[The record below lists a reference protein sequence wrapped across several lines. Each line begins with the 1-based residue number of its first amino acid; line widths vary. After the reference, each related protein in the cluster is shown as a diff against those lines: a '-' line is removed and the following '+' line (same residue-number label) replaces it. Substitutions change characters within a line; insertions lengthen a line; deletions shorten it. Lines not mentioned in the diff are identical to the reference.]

1 MSCVLFPA
9 SYNQCKCISFLGIRS
24 LFLKRDLACPNGRE
38 GQNCH
43 SPRSVYLFS
52 FKVAQFLMPVC
63 LYEHKTEVI
72 MHLQNFKDATVSHK
86 KVTEFKWLII
96 QGQGVKFIQAMN
108 KQFWL
113 VNCLW
118 FSLFS
123 FLRSW
128 VFQINSV
135 FFLQTIYIS
144 RHNF

>member
-43 SPRSVYLFS
+43 SPRSVYLFA

-63 LYEHKTEVI
+63 LYWGHYASPKFQRCNCITQKSNRIQVAHYSRTRGQIHSSNEQTI
-72 MHLQNFKDATVSHK
+72 L
-86 KVTEFKWLII
+86 TEF
-96 QGQGVKFIQAMN
+96 
-108 KQFWL
+108 
-113 VNCLW
+113 NCLW

-135 FFLQTIYIS
+135 FFLQTIYMG
-144 RHNF
+144 RHKF